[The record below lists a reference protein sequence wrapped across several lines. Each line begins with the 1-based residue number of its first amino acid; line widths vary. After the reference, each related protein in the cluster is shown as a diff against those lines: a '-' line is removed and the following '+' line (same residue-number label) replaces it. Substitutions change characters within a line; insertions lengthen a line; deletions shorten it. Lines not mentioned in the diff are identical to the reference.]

1 MNAFSFFYALH
12 VGIGALALGAFWMA
26 GLSRKGS
33 RVHVLAGKIYLVA
46 LTVVLASAFPLAIRI
61 LLRGAGD
68 FAWFLLYLL
77 VITSTAVWT
86 GWRAIRD
93 KRDYARFIG
102 PVYRVLAVLNV
113 ASGAAV
119 LALGMYTGRPILIA
133 FSFIGLLGGG
143 AMLRNV
149 RRGQPDSP
157 RWWMREH
164 LGAMIG
170 TGIATH
176 IAFLGIGLPKLLPM
190 LAGPVLQNIA
200 WFGPLAVAIAARILL
215 GRKYLRMP
223 AARTPATADA
233 QVAMPQQAQGSAT

>member
-1 MNAFSFFYALH
+1 MNAYSIVYALH
-12 VGIGALALGAFWMA
+12 VGIGALALATFWTA
-26 GLSRKGS
+26 GLARKGS

-46 LTVVLASAFPLAIRI
+46 LSVVLASAFPLAIRL

-68 FAWFLLYLL
+68 FGWFLLYLL

-93 KRDYARFIG
+93 KRNYPRFIG

-119 LALGMYTGRPILIA
+119 FALGTHAGRPILIA
-133 FSFIGLLGGG
+133 FSLIGLLGGA
-143 AMLRNV
+143 AMLRDV
-149 RRGQPDSP
+149 HRGKPDSP

-200 WFGPLAVAIAARILL
+200 WFGPLVVAIAARVLL
-215 GRKYLRMP
+215 GRKFLRLPKAP
-223 AARTPATADA
+223 AAI
-233 QVAMPQQAQGSAT
+233 PQQHPAEGSIAS